1 MSLRARI
8 FRDKLLYIL
17 VILFSLSTLLPLFFI
32 LFTITINGVSV
43 INLDFLIKLPKPA
56 GEAGGG
62 GILNALLGTFL
73 LIAIAFLVAAPF
85 GILVGIFLIEVRN
98 KFTKV
103 LKVLVNVLQG
113 VPSIVMG
120 IIGYLLVVKPS
131 GGFSALSGGVS
142 LGLMMLPV
150 VINNTEETLRRV
162 PFYLREASYSLGVS
176 YTRTV
181 LKVVLP
187 AGISGVLSGILI
199 GILRISGE
207 TAPLLLTAFGNP
219 FLNINPIKPVD
230 ALPLIIFNY
239 AMSPYQ
245 DWHRIAWGASFVLV
259 VLVLILNISTK
270 LIAERK

>member
-1 MSLRARI
+1 
-8 FRDKLLYIL
+8 
-17 VILFSLSTLLPLFFI
+17 
-32 LFTITINGVSV
+32 
-43 INLDFLIKLPKPA
+43 
-56 GEAGGG
+56 
-62 GILNALLGTFL
+62 
-73 LIAIAFLVAAPF
+73 
-85 GILVGIFLIEVRN
+85 
-98 KFTKV
+98 V

-230 ALPLIIFNY
+230 ALPLLIFNY

>member
-8 FRDKLLYIL
+8 FKDELLYIL

-43 INLDFLIKLPKPA
+43 INFDFLIKLPKPA
-56 GEAGGG
+56 GEAGG

-85 GILVGIFLIEVRN
+85 GILVGIFLVEVRN

-239 AMSPYQ
+239 TMSPYQ